1 MNTNNSGM
9 ANHKLTNFSFLMA
22 VLLALFNLKFQPQPN
37 IESPF
42 ETQSVIME
50 IFVICILVFAI
61 TLCTPYFPEVIDDIN
76 LLAGSFAAVL
86 LTFTLFPGLGWVI
99 LFIWVIFF
107 VKQTYRAIRKFCQ
120 LYRGMSST
128 SDLFNRV
135 LFGRRH
141 AHHNEESNG
150 TTTNNNWHAGLAFA
164 VGVFLALMP
173 VKYQSM
179 APFET
184 YNALML
190 MVIIVTLVYAAAWQ
204 IEYHLQSSNNNSS
217 IHRIIVT
224 KISLLSGSL
233 AAVVLVL
240 VIVPAIGWFVLLVW
254 TLFLMKQIYEACQ
267 MLHRLYQSISLVSYV
282 FNEVVGPR
290 GHLSQGRNGLVA

>member
-1 MNTNNSGM
+1 M

-22 VLLALFNLKFQPQPN
+22 VLLALLNLKFQPQPN

-50 IFVICILVFAI
+50 MFVICILVFAI

-76 LLAGSFAAVL
+76 LLAGSLAAVL
-86 LTFTLFPGLGWVI
+86 LTFTLFPGLG
-99 LFIWVIFF
+99 
-107 VKQTYRAIRKFCQ
+107 
-120 LYRGMSST
+120 
-128 SDLFNRV
+128 
-135 LFGRRH
+135 
-141 AHHNEESNG
+141 
-150 TTTNNNWHAGLAFA
+150 
-164 VGVFLALMP
+164 VFLALMP
-173 VKYQSM
+173 VKYQST

-184 YNALML
+184 HNALML
-190 MVIIVTLVYAAAWQ
+190 IVIIVTLVYAAAWQ
-204 IEYHLQSSNNNSS
+204 IEHHLQTSNNNSS

-233 AAVVLVL
+233 VAVVLVL
-240 VIVPAIGWFVLLVW
+240 VIVPAIGWFILLVW

>member
-1 MNTNNSGM
+1 MDSNIPPIYGLRRGYSTNNICV
-9 ANHKLTNFSFLMA
+9 FFL
-22 VLLALFNLKFQPQPN
+22 
-37 IESPF
+37 E
-42 ETQSVIME
+42 
-50 IFVICILVFAI
+50 C
-61 TLCTPYFPEVIDDIN
+61 
-76 LLAGSFAAVL
+76 
-86 LTFTLFPGLGWVI
+86 
-99 LFIWVIFF
+99 
-107 VKQTYRAIRKFCQ
+107 
-120 LYRGMSST
+120 
-128 SDLFNRV
+128 
-135 LFGRRH
+135 
-141 AHHNEESNG
+141 SNG

-204 IEYHLQSSNNNSS
+204 IEYHLQTSNNNSS

-233 AAVVLVL
+233 VAVVLVL